1 MIRALVAAARPTVR
15 AGLSAVVR
23 AGSEIEVVGE
33 ATGGSDL
40 LALAASQSP
49 EVVLAE
55 LETEGEELGVA
66 LGSLI
71 VESPATGVVVLCDG
85 GDAWVTRALRQGV
98 RGILSRDA
106 DSREITAAL
115 MAAALGLMVVPAATG
130 RALLPPEATAGAP
143 VAHPDAPIEPLTARE
158 LEVLRLLG
166 SGLGNKTIAL
176 RLRIS
181 EHTVK
186 FHVGAVMAKL
196 GASSR
201 TEAVA
206 IAARRGLIML

>member
-1 MIRALVAAARPTVR
+1 MIRVLVAAARPTVR
-15 AGLSAVVR
+15 AGLAAVVR
-23 AGSEIEVVGE
+23 AGNELEVVGE
-33 ATGGSDL
+33 AAGGSDL
-40 LALAASQSP
+40 LALAATQSP
-49 EVVLAE
+49 DVVLAE
-55 LETEGEELGVA
+55 LETEGEALGVA

-71 VESPATGVVVLCDG
+71 AESPAMGVVVLCDG

-106 DSREITAAL
+106 DSREITAAI
-115 MAAALGLMVVPAATG
+115 AATAYGLLVLPLAAG
-130 RALLPPEATAGAP
+130 RALLPAETAATP
-143 VAHPDAPIEPLTARE
+143 SAHPDQPIEPLTARE

-166 SGLGNKTIAL
+166 AGLGNKTIAL